1 MNRISAPMKD
11 PREFSLLFPPCE
23 DSEKA
28 PPVYK
33 WRKEPS
39 SECNYPGT
47 PDLQKHP
54 LITLSSFSGVP
65 SPLLFIK
72 KHLKV
77 GILGWVGENLEKTGE
92 GLLCPPKVRWY
103 RGVSGHELRLDS

>member
-1 MNRISAPMKD
+1 MKD
-11 PREFSLLFPPCE
+11 PREFSLLLPPCE

-33 WRKEPS
+33 WRREPS

-54 LITLSSFSGVP
+54 LITFLILRGPFSTVIHYKA
-65 SPLLFIK
+65 SKSRDIW
-72 KHLKV
+72 
-77 GILGWVGENLEKTGE
+77 LGWGEPGENWGRAFM
-92 GLLCPPKVRWY
+92 PSQSQVVPWR
-103 RGVSGHELRLDS
+103 LRA